1 MSYMNDNADLPWAR
15 QLLRDL
21 GTLPAD
27 VRRELP
33 LLFDIAVLCGA
44 KAPLAGTP
52 PLGAKAPLVG
62 TSPLGAKAPPPAPSA
77 FWGPV
82 RQGLNRRY
90 LRIRFVQGEL
100 ERLDFN
106 KAAPGAAF
114 NDFVFDQID
123 FSTYKKIPEEEFT
136 LFSGGGLE
144 DFASSF
150 FERAFRLSR
159 EKAGL
164 LINAAYTRIGGF
176 YYVKQEKLLANPLIM
191 AILRNLQ
198 TSLEFGPLFTAGAL
212 RGECANLLRFL
223 EDGSVVTLGAS
234 PEAAFYFNEGFDRFF
249 AALIRALHGSGLTH
263 SDGMR
268 TDLTAVHE
276 AGRLI
281 LKGTFHPQ
289 GKGYTIPLV

>member
-1 MSYMNDNADLPWAR
+1 MNDSAGLPWTR

-21 GTLPAD
+21 GTFPAN
-27 VRRELP
+27 VRQELP
-33 LLFDIAVLCGA
+33 LLFDIAVLCGG
-44 KAPLAGTP
+44 KP
-52 PLGAKAPLVG
+52 PLGG
-62 TSPLGAKAPPPAPSA
+62 RPPAS
-77 FWGPV
+77 WGPI

-100 ERLDFN
+100 GRLDFS

-123 FSTYKKIPEEEFT
+123 FSAYKKISEEEFT
-136 LFSGGGLE
+136 LVSGGGLE
-144 DFASSF
+144 DFDASF

-159 EKAGL
+159 EKAAL

-176 YYVKQEKLLANPLIM
+176 YYIKQEKLLANPLIM

-198 TSLEFGPLFTAGAL
+198 TSLEASPLFSAGAL
-212 RGECANLLRFL
+212 REECACLLRFL
-223 EDGSVVTLGAS
+223 EGSEAPGAR

-249 AALIRALHGSGLTH
+249 AALIQALHGSGLTH

-268 TDLTAVHE
+268 TDLVAVHE
-276 AGRLI
+276 AGRLT

-289 GKGYTIPLV
+289 GKGYTVPLV

>member
-1 MSYMNDNADLPWAR
+1 MNDNASLPWVR

-33 LLFDIAVLCGA
+33 LLFDIAVLCAASG
-44 KAPLAGTP
+44 
-52 PLGAKAPLVG
+52 
-62 TSPLGAKAPPPAPSA
+62 APPAS
-77 FWGPV
+77 WGPV

-123 FSTYKKIPEEEFT
+123 FSMYKKIPEEEFT

-144 DFASSF
+144 DFDPSF

-212 RGECANLLRFL
+212 QRECAALLRFL
-223 EDGSVVTLGAS
+223 EDGSEVPGTR
-234 PEAAFYFNEGFDRFF
+234 PEAAFYLSEGFDRFF

-268 TDLTAVHE
+268 TDLSAVHE
-276 AGRLI
+276 AGGLT